1 MAIKFKGLQ
10 ATASSYRVGSSIPLD
25 QRLVVSSYSDLFN
38 ESTFLFVNKQNNVT
52 DTQTAY
58 LGMVVAVVED
68 ADTSKNGL
76 YLLTATPSTVES
88 NWIKVGSDGT
98 SSDVTSLMIETTTDE
113 LYSMVVNK
121 TLIPGMKYRI
131 TDYDLKVDTSIQY
144 NKDMICGR
152 LSINK
157 AMSKF
162 DIIATAATTS
172 NLFADVELCDK
183 TETSGIYIGWKAKYD
198 IIGNAQPSSP
208 GMKTYDY
215 IEPTA
220 KGVIYYME
228 DNFGNSADYDFDNLL
243 YRTIQQNEVSDNIN
257 TYHYTFS
264 VNKIN
269 STEEIVNLLTT
280 NTPEHQVVSNVKIK
294 SISKYQLPFVFFKYD
309 MTDVSES
316 ETLFGTHTVLKNIN
330 ISYSEGVVFR
340 NIILRNTSI
349 TNSISV
355 AYAISPL
362 VDKNVA
368 TTRSMLQYMSI
379 FDNLKIDGC
388 KYLGAVSYSGDISN
402 LIFTNTHDDGT
413 SSIIPLYINNINI
426 ESYHGGSGVNRPFPP
441 LNGLC
446 TMMSRII
453 KEGLSNAN
461 IIATE
466 DDVYLSA
473 IRNINISTCKY
484 ASRIFNDSDEIY
496 KSLTTSNDKKVYK
509 MIKTSIKNLT
519 YTIFNLNNYCLE
531 MPQFQSTATSVVELG
546 LN

>member
-10 ATASSYRVGSSIPLD
+10 ATGSSYRVGSGIPLD

-38 ESTFLFVNKQNNVT
+38 ENTFLFVNKQNNVT
-52 DTQTAY
+52 NTQTAY

-113 LYSMVVNK
+113 LYTMVTNK

-144 NKDMICGR
+144 NKDMLSGR
-152 LSINK
+152 LVINK
-157 AMSKF
+157 STPKF
-162 DIIATAATTS
+162 DIIATAATTAD
-172 NLFADVELCDK
+172 LFADVELCDK
-183 TETSGIYIGWKAKYD
+183 TEATSRIYIGWKAKYD

-243 YRTIQQNEVSDNIN
+243 YRTIMQTGVAEVVN
-257 TYHYTFS
+257 TEHFTFS
-264 VNKIN
+264 VNKTN
-269 STEEIVNLLTT
+269 STEAINLLSI
-280 NTPEHQVVSNVKIK
+280 NTPEHQAVSNVKIK

-309 MTDVSES
+309 MIDISES
-316 ETLFGTHTVLKNIN
+316 ETLFGIYTLLKNIN
-330 ISYSEGVVFR
+330 ISYSEGVTFR

-349 TNSISV
+349 TNSMSV
-355 AYAISPL
+355 AYVISPL
-362 VDKNVA
+362 RDRNIS
-368 TTRSMLQYMSI
+368 TPISMLQYMSI
-379 FDNLKIDGC
+379 LDNLKIDGC
-388 KYLGAVSYSGDISN
+388 TQLSSMSYSGDI
-402 LIFTNTHDDGT
+402 LPLMFTNTHDDGT
-413 SSIIPLYINNINI
+413 SSIIPLYINNTNI
-426 ESYHGGSGVNRPFPP
+426 ESYHGGPGVSRSFPD
-441 LNGLC
+441 LRRC
-446 TMMSRII
+446 VTMMSRII

-473 IRNINISTCKY
+473 IRNINISNPAQ

-496 KSLTTSNDKKVYK
+496 QSLTTSNDKKVYK
-509 MIKTSIKNLT
+509 MIKTSIKNFT
-519 YTIFNLNNYCLE
+519 YTIFGLNNYCLE

>member
-10 ATASSYRVGSSIPLD
+10 ATGSSYRVGSGIPLD

-38 ESTFLFVNKQNNVT
+38 ENTFLFVNKQNNVT
-52 DTQTAY
+52 NTQTAY

-76 YLLTATPSTVES
+76 YLLTATPSTIES

-113 LYSMVVNK
+113 LYTMVVNK

-144 NKDMICGR
+144 NKDLICGR
-152 LSINK
+152 LVINK
-157 AMSKF
+157 RTANF
-162 DIIATAATTS
+162 DIIATAATTAD
-172 NLFADVELCDK
+172 LFADVELCDK
-183 TETSGIYIGWKAKYD
+183 TEATSRIYIGWKAKYD

-243 YRTIQQNEVSDNIN
+243 YRTIQQNVVSEVMNVD
-257 TYHYTFS
+257 HFTFS
-264 VNKIN
+264 VNKKN
-269 STEEIVNLLTT
+269 STEAINLLSV

-309 MTDVSES
+309 MTDMSET
-316 ETLFGTHTVLKNIN
+316 ETLFGTYTVLKNIN
-330 ISYSEGVVFR
+330 ISHSEGVVFR

-349 TNSISV
+349 TNSMSV
-355 AYAISPL
+355 AYVISPL
-362 VDKNVA
+362 IDTTVS

-388 KYLGAVSYSGDISN
+388 RYLSSSSYSGDISQ
-402 LIFTNTHDDGT
+402 LIYTNTHDDGT

-426 ESYHGGSGVNRPFPP
+426 ESYHGGSGVSRSFPP
-441 LNGLC
+441 LRSLC
-446 TMMSRII
+446 VMMLRII

-473 IRNINISTCKY
+473 IGSIEIQNPKY
-484 ASRIFNDSDEIY
+484 VSRIFNDSDEIY
-496 KSLTTSNDKKVYK
+496 QSLTTSNDKKVYK

-519 YTIFNLNNYCLE
+519 YTIFNLNNALIE

>member
-76 YLLTATPSTVES
+76 YLLTAIPSTTES

-98 SSDVTSLMIETTTDE
+98 SSEVTSLMIETTTEE

-131 TDYDLKVDTSIQY
+131 TDYDLKADTSIPY

-157 AMSKF
+157 ATSKF

-183 TETSGIYIGWKAKYD
+183 TETSRIYIGWKAKYD

-215 IEPTA
+215 IETNA

-243 YRTIQQNEVSDNIN
+243 YRTIQQNEVSETIN
-257 TYHYTFS
+257 TDHFTFS
-264 VNKIN
+264 ANKIN
-269 STEEIVNLLTT
+269 STEAINLLTT

-309 MTDVSES
+309 MTDLSES
-316 ETLFGTHTVLKNIN
+316 KTLFGTHTVLKNIN

-355 AYAISPL
+355 TYAISPL
-362 VDKNVA
+362 VAKNDK

-402 LIFTNTHDDGT
+402 LIYTNIHDDDT

-426 ESYHGGSGVNRPFPP
+426 ESYHGGSGVSRSFPA

-446 TMMSRII
+446 TMMLRIV

-473 IRNINISTCKY
+473 IRNINIATCNF

-496 KSLTTSNDKKVYK
+496 QSLTTLNDKKVYK

-519 YTIFNLNNYCLE
+519 YTIFNLNNYRLE